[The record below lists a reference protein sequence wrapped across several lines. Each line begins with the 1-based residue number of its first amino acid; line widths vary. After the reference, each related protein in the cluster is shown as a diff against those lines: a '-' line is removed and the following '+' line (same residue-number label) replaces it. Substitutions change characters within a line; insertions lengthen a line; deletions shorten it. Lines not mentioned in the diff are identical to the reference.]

1 MLTLVRPT
9 PALAGISIIV
19 RDIRRVPLLLGEIKA
34 QLLFHDIQRIGAE
47 PQKKFFG
54 RKSG

>member
-1 MLTLVRPT
+1 MLTLVKPT

-34 QLLFHDIQRIGAE
+34 QFLFHDLQRIGAE
-47 PQKKFFG
+47 PLKKALW
-54 RKSG
+54 KKN